1 MDESLSS
8 SSANLVEYLTV
19 CTCGRG
25 FAQLNAY
32 GNHQRTC
39 KKRKK
44 HLSNALAKAKELWT
58 ARKRPR
64 REEEEEG
71 DELAGFTP
79 PAFGHQ
85 AGDQTLAAGERGLHP
100 QRGHEFSDSEFC
112 PKQATTNEV
121 ECNANSG
128 SGSNLP
134 WAIIDSE
141 GNVSLTVD
149 GDDISC
155 Y

>member
-44 HLSNALAKAKELWT
+44 HLSNALVKAKELWT

-64 REEEEEG
+64 RENEG
-71 DELAGFTP
+71 DELTGFTT

-85 AGDQTLAAGERGLHP
+85 AGAQILAAEKSGL
-100 QRGHEFSDSEFC
+100 QGAHEFANLEFC
-112 PKQATTNEV
+112 PEQAPTNKV
-121 ECNANSG
+121 ECSANSG
-128 SGSNLP
+128 SGSNP
-134 WAIIDSE
+134 SWAIIHTED
-141 GNVSLTVD
+141 NVSLTVD
-149 GDDISC
+149 SDDISC

>member
-8 SSANLVEYLTV
+8 SSANLGEYLTV

-44 HLSNALAKAKELWT
+44 HLSNALVKAKELWT

-64 REEEEEG
+64 REKEG
-71 DELAGFTP
+71 DELTGLTP

-85 AGDQTLAAGERGLHP
+85 AGAQILAAEKSGLHL
-100 QRGHEFSDSEFC
+100 QRGHEFADSDFC
-112 PKQATTNEV
+112 PEQATTNEV
-121 ECNANSG
+121 ECSANSG

-134 WAIIDSE
+134 WAIIHTED
-141 GNVSLTVD
+141 NVSLTVD
-149 GDDISC
+149 SDNISC